1 MKTKKILFTSVIAF
15 VIAVFAISSCKKEE
29 EPAPILTPPTVS
41 PTDSSSQTT
50 RASDQTNVEN
60 ESNQAMD
67 EANDALVGVS
77 TTREVQATC
86 GYTIDSS
93 QKLTGKIK
101 LIYDGVTNCNG
112 KIRSGFIDI
121 KLPFDGTNITK
132 WSAVGATASL
142 TFNNYKVV
150 YVADNKSLMLNG
162 WHLMKNQS
170 GGGWIQLAM
179 GNTIIHI
186 IKSRMFISFNGG
198 TAIEWNSAKKR
209 TLTYTGIFPNGLL
222 KASMAGDTIMYVGS
236 TCYTKVAMWGV
247 NPMGD
252 HFIINVPTDFS
263 YDIINPIN
271 NNTCNGKPLT
281 GVIKYYGIAFAIT
294 LTYGVDQYGYAITP
308 GVCPWGYKI
317 DWEDNN
323 QHFITAKIAYPF

>member
-1 MKTKKILFTSVIAF
+1 MKTKKILFTSVIA
-15 VIAVFAISSCKKEE
+15 VMIAVFTISSCKKEA
-29 EPAPILTPPTVS
+29 EPAPIVTPPTVS
-41 PTDSSSQTT
+41 PTDSTSQTT

-93 QKLTGKIK
+93 QKTFGKIK
-101 LIYDGVTNCNG
+101 LIYDGLTNCNG
-112 KIRSGFIDI
+112 KVRSGSIDI
-121 KLPFDGTNITK
+121 KLPYDGTNITK
-132 WSAVGATASL
+132 WSAVGAIASL

-150 YVADNKSLMLNG
+150 YVANNKSLLLNG
-162 WHLMKNQS
+162 WHSMKNQT

-222 KASMAGDTIMYVGS
+222 KATMAGDTLTYVGS
-236 TCYTKVAMWGV
+236 TCYTHVAMWGV

-252 HFIINVPTDFS
+252 HFVIDVPTDFS

-271 NNTCNGKPLT
+271 SNTCNFKPLT
-281 GVIKYYGIAFAIT
+281 GVLKYYGIAFAIT
-294 LTYGVDQYGYAITP
+294 LTYGVDQYGFAVTP

-323 QHFITAKIAYPF
+323 QHFITAKIPYPF

>member
-1 MKTKKILFTSVIAF
+1 MKTKKVLFTSVIA
-15 VIAVFAISSCKKEE
+15 VMIAVFAISSCKKEE
-29 EPAPILTPPTVS
+29 EPAPIVTPPTVS
-41 PTDSSSQTT
+41 PTDSTSQTT

-67 EANDALVGVS
+67 EANSALQGVS

-93 QKLTGKIK
+93 QMTTGKIK
-101 LIYDGVTNCNG
+101 LLYDGQTNCNG
-112 KIRSGFIDI
+112 KIRSGSIDI
-121 KLPFDGTNITK
+121 QLPYSNGTITT
-132 WSAVGATASL
+132 WSTQNATAKL

-150 YVADNKSLMLNG
+150 YVANNKSLKLNG
-162 WHLMKNQS
+162 WHSMKNQT

-209 TLTYTGIFPNGLL
+209 TLTYTGLFPNGLL
-222 KASMAGDTIMYVGS
+222 KATMAGDTVIGADS
-236 TCYTKVAMWGV
+236 AVAMWGV

-252 HFIINVPTDFS
+252 HFVINVPQDFS
-263 YDIINPIN
+263 YNIINPIN
-271 NNTCNGKPLT
+271 NNTCNFKPLT
-281 GVIKYYGIAFAIT
+281 GKIVYSGITNTIK
-294 LTYGVDQYGYAITP
+294 LTYGVNQIGNAFTGP
-308 GVCPWGYKI
+308 CPFGYKI
-317 DWEDNN
+317 EWDNG
-323 QHFITAKIAYPF
+323 QTSVSAIIPYPN